1 MELLPDLRK
10 SSTEWALFSQ
20 NIYKKITDIELY
32 SPTPVIKLCGLNL
45 EKMQGI
51 FSPGSK

>member
-20 NIYKKITDIELY
+20 NIYKKMTDIELY
-32 SPTPVIKLCGLNL
+32 SPTPVNKLCGLNL